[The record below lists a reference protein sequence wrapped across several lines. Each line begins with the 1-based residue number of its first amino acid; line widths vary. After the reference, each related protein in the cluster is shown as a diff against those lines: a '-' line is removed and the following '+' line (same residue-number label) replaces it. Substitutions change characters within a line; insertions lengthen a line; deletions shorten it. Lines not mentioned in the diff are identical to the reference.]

1 MGLVSGKVTRI
12 HPKIFRGTIA
22 QGHLSSG
29 QSSGANILVVIIQVA
44 IFRWG
49 GGAASLEG
57 NHPRS
62 NCPRGPIIIRGGSH
76 PGGHFPGT
84 FPRGQ
89 LSRHQLHHTE
99 FSFLNFLKAVSCVR
113 MERY

>member
-49 GGAASLEG
+49 GQRPSRAIILEAIAQGGQYPG
-57 NHPRS
+57 N
-62 NCPRGPIIIRGGSH
+62 
-76 PGGHFPGT
+76 

-89 LSRHQLHHTE
+89 LSRHQLQHTE